1 MTKPR
6 IAYGETAVLCCST
19 LSWLPLP
26 RIKQK
31 CCVVKYKL
39 DNLIMSRARSGGKW
53 CLSFSEVKVHFVTC
67 VKYEPTERQEMVGL
81 CRSEGRPGASC
92 TNRAVSFTLET
103 LLVSG
108 KQVLTRGIFPGL
120 PPYFLPPTF
129 PLSWSRMAWHKGTW
143 WPLFVKEWYAPRS
156 SQHMFDPYSFC
167 LVVLGLV
174 FHLLWGTDDIDYWIY
189 GFLAALLIELGLEV
203 VGNSQFV
210 LKRIRNNSGT
220 SGEYTGTGWKSLS
233 WS

>member
-1 MTKPR
+1 
-6 IAYGETAVLCCST
+6 
-19 LSWLPLP
+19 
-26 RIKQK
+26 
-31 CCVVKYKL
+31 
-39 DNLIMSRARSGGKW
+39 
-53 CLSFSEVKVHFVTC
+53 
-67 VKYEPTERQEMVGL
+67 
-81 CRSEGRPGASC
+81 
-92 TNRAVSFTLET
+92 
-103 LLVSG
+103 
-108 KQVLTRGIFPGL
+108 
-120 PPYFLPPTF
+120 
-129 PLSWSRMAWHKGTW
+129 MAWHKGTW

-220 SGEYTGTGWKSLS
+220 SGEYTGKIQSIDKIIMIIIIHIMSGDSVQNIIGDVFSCGLGYVLGTVFLAFEFWWLS
-233 WS
+233 IVWALVSEVSI

>member
-1 MTKPR
+1 
-6 IAYGETAVLCCST
+6 
-19 LSWLPLP
+19 
-26 RIKQK
+26 
-31 CCVVKYKL
+31 
-39 DNLIMSRARSGGKW
+39 
-53 CLSFSEVKVHFVTC
+53 
-67 VKYEPTERQEMVGL
+67 
-81 CRSEGRPGASC
+81 
-92 TNRAVSFTLET
+92 
-103 LLVSG
+103 
-108 KQVLTRGIFPGL
+108 
-120 PPYFLPPTF
+120 
-129 PLSWSRMAWHKGTW
+129 MAWHKGTW

-220 SGEYTGTGWKSLS
+220 SGEYTGDSVQNIIGDVFSCGLGYVLGTVFLAFELWWLSIVWALVSEVVCILYMRDSLLMTLTTILVHSDKLRTWQLAKLPKCEPRGWFVSRLFGYWTGSTAQKTQ
-233 WS
+233 